1 MTALQKTIVGA
12 ALATAVGTGIYEWKR
27 ASDLQVQVQK
37 LEQQQVLLAEQ
48 LQQVTQ
54 ERDEANSRVVSLAV
68 DADRLDRGIADMR
81 LRNEVSMLRGN
92 PRASP
97 RLADAGPLP
106 VAATAEEVALQES
119 IAMGRDLG
127 MAVVRGDPGAWEKV
141 AELAKARLQSF
152 RTNSAGMNDTL
163 RGDFQRRT
171 FAPLTAAFDVI
182 SEAATQGNPLALDA
196 VVQAALFPELKGQA
210 IKSLGKLAGDGNEAA
225 LDILLN
231 RERYGFLLSST
242 VGALVP
248 AAENGNQKAIDA
260 LTAVAGDA
268 NHQALWLMT
277 ADGLSK
283 PAESGNVAAIDALV
297 AMSVSTNKNLRN
309 AIVLGLRKA
318 AAKGNVKAAEA
329 LRSTGN

>member
-1 MTALQKTIVGA
+1 
-12 ALATAVGTGIYEWKR
+12 
-27 ASDLQVQVQK
+27 LQVQVQK

-127 MAVVRGDPGAWEKV
+127 MAVVRGDPGALEKV

-268 NHQALWLMT
+268 NHQALWFMT

-329 LRSTGN
+329 LRTIAH